1 MPARLVKSARA
12 SPRRARRGDRGR
24 RAVIDIGSNSIRLVV
39 YENGARAPLQLFNE
53 KVLCGLGRGL
63 AATGNLAPEGVG
75 MALANLARFKSLIAA
90 MGARAVE
97 VVATAAVRDARNG
110 AAFVADVT
118 RRTGFKVRILSGA
131 DEARLSALGVL
142 SGIPDAFGVTGDLG
156 GGSLEL
162 TELDN
167 GRIGRH
173 VTLPLGPLRLM
184 DQADGNLRRGRAIVE
199 RHLDG
204 LGWLRNLRGRSFYAV
219 GGAWRQLARILMDH
233 QRYPLHIIHNYRVT
247 AAEAKLFLDRFEKL
261 DRDELK
267 KLANVSRRRGD
278 TLPWAALVMNRLF
291 EIAPPRDLVFSAF
304 GLREGC
310 LFDQLSA
317 RDQAKDPLIA
327 GCQAIAEG
335 GRFASSADELFSFIA
350 PLVRGGAPPAPP
362 ARLVRA
368 ACLLSDIAW
377 TDHPDYRAEHGFQRV
392 LTLPL
397 VGVDH
402 SGRGFLA
409 VAIAARYGGDLQGD
423 RVATA
428 RALLDPATLRAAQ
441 VVGLALRLGFTLSGG
456 APRVLAECGLKL
468 HDDAVVLTLPASGSV
483 VIGDAVL
490 RRLDALARG
499 LGFAPQI
506 VCDEA
511 VAAAE

>member
-1 MPARLVKSARA
+1 M
-12 SPRRARRGDRGR
+12 
-24 RAVIDIGSNSIRLVV
+24 V
-39 YENGARAPLQLFNE
+39 YQDGGRAPLQLFNE

-63 AATGNLAPEGVG
+63 AATGELPAEGVG
-75 MALANLARFKSLIAA
+75 MALANLARFKSLVTA
-90 MGARAVE
+90 MGAKSVE

-110 AAFVADVT
+110 AAFVTDIA
-118 RRTGFKVRILSGA
+118 RRTGFRARILSGA
-131 DEARLSALGVL
+131 DEARLSALGVV
-142 SGIPDAFGVTGDLG
+142 SGIPDAFGVMGDLG

-162 TELDN
+162 VEVEGGKL
-167 GRIGRH
+167 GRH
-173 VTLPLGPLRLM
+173 ATLPLGPLRLM
-184 DQADGNLRRGRAIVE
+184 ELSDGNLRRGRAIVE
-199 RHLDG
+199 RHLAN
-204 LGWLRNLRGRSFYAV
+204 LTWLRHLKGRSFYAV
-219 GGAWRQLARILMDH
+219 GGAWRMLARILMDH
-233 QRYPLHIIHNYRVT
+233 QHYPLHIIHNYRVS
-247 AAEAKLFLDRFEKL
+247 ASDAKLFLERFEKL
-261 DRDELK
+261 GREDLK
-267 KLANVSRRRGD
+267 KLPYVSRRRGD

-291 EIAPPRDLVFSAF
+291 EIAPPRHLIFSAF

-317 RDQAKDPLIA
+317 REQAQDPLIA
-327 GCQAIAEG
+327 GCMATAQE
-335 GRFASSADELFSFIA
+335 GRFASSTEELFAFIA
-350 PLVRGGAPPAPP
+350 PLTRNALPP

-377 TDHPDYRAEHGFQRV
+377 TDHPDYRAEHGFHRV

-402 SGRGFLA
+402 AGRAFLA
-409 VAIAARYGGDLQGD
+409 VAIAARYGGDVHGD
-423 RVATA
+423 LVDTA
-428 RALLDPATLRAAQ
+428 RALLEPAALRAAQ

-456 APRVLAECGLKL
+456 APGVLADCGLRL

>member
-1 MPARLVKSARA
+1 VPARLVK
-12 SPRRARRGDRGR
+12 PRRGARGKPATAGR

-39 YENGARAPLQLFNE
+39 YQDGGRAPLQLFNE

-75 MALANLARFKSLIAA
+75 MAIANLARFKSLVAA
-90 MGARAVE
+90 MEVKQVE

-110 AAFVADVT
+110 PAFVSDVV
-118 RRTGFKVRILSGA
+118 RRTGFKVRVLSGG
-131 DEARLSALGVL
+131 DEARLSALGVI

-162 TELDN
+162 VELA
-167 GRIGRH
+167 GGKFGRH

-184 DQADGNLRRGRAIVE
+184 DRAGGNLRRGRAIVE
-199 RHLDG
+199 EELES
-204 LGWLRNLRGRSFYAV
+204 LTWLRHLRGRSFYAV
-219 GGAWRQLARILMDH
+219 GGAWRMLARILMDH
-233 QRYPLHIIHNYRVT
+233 QHYPLHIIHNYRVT
-247 AAEAKLFLDRFEKL
+247 AADAKLFLERFEKL
-261 DRDELK
+261 SRDDLK
-267 KLANVSRRRGD
+267 KLPFVSRRRGD

-291 EIAPPRDLVFSAF
+291 EVALPKHLVFSAF

-310 LFDQLSA
+310 LFDRLPA
-317 RDQAKDPLIA
+317 RERAQDPLIA
-327 GCQAIAEG
+327 GCLATAQG
-335 GRFASSADELFSFIA
+335 GRFAASAEELCDFIA
-350 PLVRGGAPPAPP
+350 PLVHGSRSP
-362 ARLVRA
+362 ARLVHA

-377 TDHPDYRAEHGFQRV
+377 TDHPDYRAEHGFHRV

-402 SGRGFLA
+402 PGRAFLA
-409 VAIAARYGGDLQGD
+409 TAIAARHGADLQD
-423 RVATA
+423 ELLQPA
-428 RALLDPATLRAAQ
+428 RALLEPAALRAAH

-456 APRVLAECGLKL
+456 APGVLVECGLKL

>member
-1 MPARLVKSARA
+1 MPARLVKPRQRKNPRK
-12 SPRRARRGDRGR
+12 PRRRAAGPGR

-39 YENGARAPLQLFNE
+39 YQDGGRAPLQLFNE

-63 AATGNLAPEGVG
+63 AATGQLPANAVG
-75 MALANLARFKSLIAA
+75 MALANLARFKSLTKA
-90 MGARAVE
+90 MGAKSVE

-110 AAFVADVT
+110 PAFVADVT
-118 RRTGFKVRILSGA
+118 RRTGFKVQVLSGA

-142 SGIPDAFGVTGDLG
+142 SGIPDAFGVMGDLG

-162 TELDN
+162 VELEA
-167 GRIGRH
+167 GKLGRH
-173 VTLPLGPLRLM
+173 ATLPLGPLRLM
-184 DQADGNLRRGRAIVE
+184 DQADGNLRRGRQIVE

-204 LGWLRNLRGRSFYAV
+204 QTWLRHLKGRNFYAV
-219 GGAWRQLARILMDH
+219 GGAWRMLARILMDH
-233 QRYPLHIIHNYRVT
+233 QNYPLHIIHNYRV
-247 AAEAKLFLDRFEKL
+247 AAADAKLFLERFEKL
-261 DRDELK
+261 DRDDLK
-267 KLANVSRRRGD
+267 KLPYVSRRRGD

-291 EIAPPRDLVFSAF
+291 EIAPPRNLVFSAF

-310 LFDQLSA
+310 LFDQLRA
-317 RDQAKDPLIA
+317 RERAQDPLIA
-327 GCQAIAEG
+327 GCLATAQG
-335 GRFASSADELFSFIA
+335 GRFASSADELFAFIA
-350 PLVRGGAPPAPP
+350 PLVRGAPTPP
-362 ARLVRA
+362 RLVRA

-377 TDHPDYRAEHGFQRV
+377 TDHPDYRAEHGFHRV

-402 SGRGFLA
+402 AGRAFLA
-409 VAIAARYGGDLQGD
+409 VAVATRYGGDLQGD
-423 RVATA
+423 LVDTA
-428 RALLDPATLRAAQ
+428 RALLDPTALRAAQ
-441 VVGLALRLGFTLSGG
+441 VVGLAMRLAFTLSGG
-456 APRVLAECGLKL
+456 APSVLAECGLKL
-468 HDDAVVLTLPASGSV
+468 HNDAVVLMLPASGAV

>member
-1 MPARLVKSARA
+1 VPARLVK
-12 SPRRARRGDRGR
+12 PRRGAARRTRKAASGR

-39 YENGARAPLQLFNE
+39 YQDGGRAPLQLFNE

-63 AATGNLAPEGVG
+63 AATGQLAPEGVG
-75 MALANLARFKSLIAA
+75 MALANLARFKSLVQA
-90 MGARAVE
+90 MDVKAVD

-110 AAFVADVT
+110 AAFVADIQ
-118 RRTGFKVRILSGA
+118 RRTGFKARILSGA
-131 DEARLSALGVL
+131 DEARLSALGVV
-142 SGIPDAFGVTGDLG
+142 SGIPDAFGVMGDLG

-162 TELDN
+162 VEVEGGKL
-167 GRIGRH
+167 GRH
-173 VTLPLGPLRLM
+173 ATLPLGPLRLM
-184 DQADGNLRRGRAIVE
+184 EQADGNLRRGRAIVE

-204 LGWLRNLRGRSFYAV
+204 LVWLRHLKGRSFYAV
-219 GGAWRQLARILMDH
+219 GGAWRMLARILMEH
-233 QRYPLHIIHNYRVT
+233 QHYPLHIIHNYRVT
-247 AAEAKLFLDRFEKL
+247 AAEARLFLERFEKL
-261 DRDELK
+261 SRDELK
-267 KLANVSRRRGD
+267 KLPYVSRRRGD
-278 TLPWAALVMNRLF
+278 SLPWAALVMNRLF
-291 EIAPPRDLVFSAF
+291 EVAPPRHLIFSAF

-317 RDQAKDPLIA
+317 REQARDPLIA
-327 GCQAIAEG
+327 GCLATAQG
-335 GRFASSADELFSFIA
+335 GRFASSAEELFAFIA
-350 PLVRGGAPPAPP
+350 PLMRNAATP

-377 TDHPDYRAEHGFQRV
+377 TDHPDYRAEHGCRRV

-397 VGVDH
+397 VGLDH
-402 SGRGFLA
+402 AGRAFLA
-409 VAIAARYGGDLQGD
+409 VAVATRYGGDVQGD
-423 RVATA
+423 LIDTA

-456 APRVLAECGLKL
+456 APGVLADCGVRL

>member
-1 MPARLVKSARA
+1 MPARLVKPSRRT
-12 SPRRARRGDRGR
+12 PRRARPAGPGR

-39 YENGARAPLQLFNE
+39 YQDGGRAPLQLFNE

-63 AATGNLAPEGVG
+63 AATGALPAEGMG
-75 MALANLARFKSLIAA
+75 MALANLARFKSLVSA
-90 MGARAVE
+90 MGAKSVE

-110 AAFVADVT
+110 DAFVADIA
-118 RRTGFKVRILSGA
+118 RRTGLKARVLSGT
-131 DEARLSALGVL
+131 DEARLSALGVV
-142 SGIPDAFGVTGDLG
+142 SGIPDAFGVMGDLG

-162 TELDN
+162 VELES
-167 GRIGRH
+167 GKLGRH
-173 VTLPLGPLRLM
+173 ATLPLGPLRLM
-184 DQADGNLRRGRAIVE
+184 EQSDGNLRRGRALVE
-199 RHLDG
+199 HQLENLTWLRHLK
-204 LGWLRNLRGRSFYAV
+204 GRSFYAV
-219 GGAWRQLARILMDH
+219 GGAWRMLARILMDH

-247 AAEAKLFLDRFEKL
+247 ASDAKLFLERFEKL
-261 DRDELK
+261 GREDLK
-267 KLANVSRRRGD
+267 KLTYVSRRRGD

-291 EIAPPRDLVFSAF
+291 EIAPPRHLVFSAF

-310 LFDQLSA
+310 LFDQLPA
-317 RDQAKDPLIA
+317 REKAQDPMIA
-327 GCQAIAEG
+327 GCLATARE
-335 GRFASSADELFSFIA
+335 GRFASSTEELFAFIA
-350 PLVRGGAPPAPP
+350 PLTRHAVPPP
-362 ARLVRA
+362 RLVRA

-377 TDHPDYRAEHGFQRV
+377 TDHPDYRAEHGFRRV

-397 VGVDH
+397 VGLDH
-402 SGRGFLA
+402 AARAFLA
-409 VAIAARYGGDLQGD
+409 VAIAARYGGDVQGD
-423 RVATA
+423 LVDIA
-428 RALLDPATLRAAQ
+428 RALLEPAAFRAAQ

-456 APRVLAECGLKL
+456 APGVLADCGLRL
-468 HDDAVVLTLPASGSV
+468 HDDAVVLTLPTSGSV

>member
-1 MPARLVKSARA
+1 M
-12 SPRRARRGDRGR
+12 
-24 RAVIDIGSNSIRLVV
+24 V
-39 YENGARAPLQLFNE
+39 YQDGGRAPLQLFNE

-63 AATGNLAPEGVG
+63 AQSNALAPEGVG

-90 MGARAVE
+90 MDVKAVE

-110 AAFVADVT
+110 AAFVSDVQ
-118 RRTGFKVRILSGA
+118 RRTGFKVRVLSGA
-131 DEARLSALGVL
+131 DEARLSALGVI
-142 SGIPDAFGVTGDLG
+142 SGMPDAYGVMGDLG

-162 TELDN
+162 VDLEGGKL
-167 GRIGRH
+167 GRH
-173 VTLPLGPLRLM
+173 ATLPLGPLRLM
-184 DQADGNLRRGRAIVE
+184 DQAEGNPRRGRQLVE
-199 RHLDG
+199 RHLEG
-204 LGWLRNLRGRSFYAV
+204 LTWLRHLKGRSFYAV
-219 GGAWRQLARILMDH
+219 GGAWRLLARILMDH
-233 QRYPLHIIHNYRVT
+233 HQYPLHIIHNYRIG
-247 AAEAKLFLDRFEKL
+247 ADEAKAFLDRFEKL
-261 DRDELK
+261 NRDDLK
-267 KLANVSRRRGD
+267 RLGYASRRRGD

-291 EIAPPRDLVFSAF
+291 EIAPPKQLVFSAF

-310 LFDQLSA
+310 LFDRLTA
-317 RDQAKDPLIA
+317 REQALDPLVA
-327 GCQAIAEG
+327 GCHAISRR
-335 GRFASSADELFSFIA
+335 GRFAETADVLFDFIA
-350 PLVRGGAPPAPP
+350 PVMRGAYPP

-377 TDHPDYRAEHGFQRV
+377 TDHPDYRAEHGFHRV

-402 SGRGFLA
+402 PGRAFLA
-409 VAIAARYGGDLQGD
+409 TVIAARHGAEVQSEL
-423 RVATA
+423 VEVA
-428 RALLDPATLRAAQ
+428 RALLDPAALRAAA
-441 VVGLALRLGFTLSGG
+441 VVGLALRLAYTLSGG
-456 APRVLAECGLKL
+456 APRVLRECGIKL
-468 HDDAVVLTLPASGSV
+468 HDDAVVLMLPASGSV

>member
-1 MPARLVKSARA
+1 VPAKLV
-12 SPRRARRGDRGR
+12 RARRSARGKPAVAGR

-39 YENGARAPLQLFNE
+39 YQDGGRAPLQLFNE

-63 AATGNLAPEGVG
+63 AATGNLAPEGVA
-75 MALANLARFKSLIAA
+75 MATANLARFKSLVAA
-90 MGARAVE
+90 MEVKQVE

-110 AAFVADVT
+110 PAFVSDVV
-118 RRTGFKVRILSGA
+118 RRTGFKVRVLSGG
-131 DEARLSALGVL
+131 DEARLSALGVV
-142 SGIPDAFGVTGDLG
+142 SGMPDAFGVMGDLG

-162 TELDN
+162 VELAA
-167 GRIGRH
+167 GKLGRH

-184 DQADGNLRRGRAIVE
+184 DRAGGNLRRGRAIVE
-199 RHLDG
+199 AELAS
-204 LGWLRNLRGRSFYAV
+204 LTWLRHLRGRSFYAV
-219 GGAWRQLARILMDH
+219 GGAWRMLARILMDH

-247 AAEAKLFLDRFEKL
+247 ASEAKLFLERFEKL
-261 DRDELK
+261 GRDDLK
-267 KLANVSRRRGD
+267 KLPYVSRRRGD

-291 EIAPPRDLVFSAF
+291 EVALPKHLVFSAF

-310 LFDQLSA
+310 LFDRLPA
-317 RDQAKDPLIA
+317 RERAQDPLIA
-327 GCQAIAEG
+327 GCRATAQG
-335 GRFASSADELFSFIA
+335 GRFAAAADELFDFMA
-350 PLVRGGAPPAPP
+350 PLIEAGRAPARPP
-362 ARLVRA
+362 ARLVQA

-377 TDHPDYRAEHGFQRV
+377 TDHPDYRAEHGFHRV

-397 VGVDH
+397 VGIDH
-402 SGRGFLA
+402 AGRGFLA
-409 VAIAARYGGDLQGD
+409 TAIAARHGADFQDALLEP
-423 RVATA
+423 A
-428 RALLDPATLRAAQ
+428 RALLEPPALRAAH
-441 VVGLALRLGFTLSGG
+441 VVGLALRLAFTLSGG
-456 APRVLAECGLKL
+456 APGVLAECGLKL